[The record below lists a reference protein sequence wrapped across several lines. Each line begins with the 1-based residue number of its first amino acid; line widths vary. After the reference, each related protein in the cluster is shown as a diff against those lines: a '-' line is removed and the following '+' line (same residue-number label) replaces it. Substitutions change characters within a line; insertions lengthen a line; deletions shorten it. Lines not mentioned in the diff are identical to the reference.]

1 VLVKNEK
8 GIIMSEPEKT
18 DNVETPAK
26 VDQQTAESKNT
37 EHMIPKSRFD
47 EVNREKNELRAQL
60 EAAKQAAKEGEEQR
74 LIEKE
79 SFKELYE
86 KAKVENE
93 TLRPKAAMVDDME
106 KALRKSLDAQLA
118 ELPEHVRNTVPAKY
132 TTQDKLDWLA
142 ENRSILM
149 KPKAFDIGAGK
160 QGGEA
165 PETITLT
172 PEQAKAADR
181 LGIKHEDYAKNL

>member
-1 VLVKNEK
+1 
-8 GIIMSEPEKT
+8 MSEPEKT
-18 DNVETPAK
+18 DAIETPAT
-26 VDQQTAESKNT
+26 VDQPAAEPKKT
-37 EHMIPKSRFD
+37 DEHMIPKSRFD
-47 EVNREKNELRAQL
+47 EVNRERNELRAQL

-149 KPKAFDIGAGK
+149 KPKAFDIGAGRN
-160 QGGEA
+160 GGEA
-165 PETITLT
+165 PDVITLT
-172 PEQAKAADR
+172 PEQAKVADR